1 MVDFKIDPKRT
12 ALLVFDMI
20 NDFVKKGAPFATPE
34 ALEIIP
40 RLKKLIEHCR
50 SKKIPVIYACQVH
63 RPDCSD
69 MGLLADIWP
78 PIKEKK
84 GLIQGTEGVEVY
96 NEIKP
101 KGGDIIVW
109 KHRYSAFY
117 NTDLEIILRNKGVD
131 TLIITGG
138 TMNIGCETT
147 ARDALNRD
155 IRVVFPSDGNI
166 YHDIPDMGWGVVKRE
181 EIAKVVLST
190 INMAIGKVTTISQLI
205 AEI

>member
-1 MVDFKIDPKRT
+1 MIDFKIEPKKT

-20 NDFVKKGAPFATPE
+20 NDFVKEGAPFAAPE

-40 RLKKLIEHCR
+40 RLKKLIEYCR

-63 RPDCSD
+63 RPDGSD

-78 PIKEKK
+78 QIKEKK

-96 NEIKP
+96 NDIKP
-101 KGGDIIVW
+101 QEGDIVVW

-155 IRVVFPSDGNI
+155 IKVIFPSDGNI
-166 YHDIPDMGWGVVKRE
+166 YHDMPDFGWGPIRGQEV
-181 EIAKVVLST
+181 AKVVLST
-190 INMAIGKVTTISQLI
+190 IALAIGKVVTIDQLI
-205 AEI
+205 AEL